1 MKNIEIKKV
10 TFDEIAQLQKI
21 SKQTFFETF
30 AADNTAENMEK
41 FLAESFSL
49 QKLTAEWA
57 DPNASFYF
65 AWLDN
70 EIIGYLKL
78 NFGAAQTELKDQKA
92 LEIERIYV
100 LKAFQG
106 QKVGQILYEKAI
118 QIAKQYHMTY
128 VWLGVWE
135 ANIRAIDFYKKNG
148 FVVFDK
154 HIFVLGDDKQTDL
167 MMKLELFE

>member
-1 MKNIEIKKV
+1 
-10 TFDEIAQLQKI
+10 
-21 SKQTFFETF
+21 
-30 AADNTAENMEK
+30 
-41 FLAESFSL
+41 L
-49 QKLTAEWA
+49 QKLTTEWA

-65 AWLDN
+65 AWLDHA
-70 EIIGYLKL
+70 IIGYLKL

>member
-10 TFDEIAQLQKI
+10 TFDEIAQLQKV
-21 SKQTFFETF
+21 SKQAFFETF

-49 QKLTAEWA
+49 QKLTTEWA

-65 AWLDN
+65 AWLDHA
-70 EIIGYLKL
+70 IIGYLKL

-118 QIAKQYHMTY
+118 QIAKQYH
-128 VWLGVWE
+128 
-135 ANIRAIDFYKKNG
+135 
-148 FVVFDK
+148 
-154 HIFVLGDDKQTDL
+154 
-167 MMKLELFE
+167 